1 MNTYILFS
9 SQFALSLQK
18 SYYIMKKG
26 SISIISILFFVGIII
41 SCNGTKTP
49 EKSGTP
55 TDSISSTKADSMGLA
70 VDNMEGSD
78 SLLYANEDAEDESL
92 NDIRFAN
99 FKDEDWL
106 DNEYIRTLRRYIDD
120 FNNRKIEDEE
130 LEPHRNLLKGKFVI
144 GNVEPFMLGGLF
156 IQITFI
162 DHPENVFSAWVYS
175 DVDPEKRTVSNY
187 NVHHIRL
194 EKEKLEFTR
203 EQILQEMEI
212 HPEMKLW

>member
-1 MNTYILFS
+1 
-9 SQFALSLQK
+9 
-18 SYYIMKKG
+18 MKKV
-26 SISIISILFFVGIII
+26 STSIISVLFLVGITL
-41 SCNGTKTP
+41 SCNGTKTQ
-49 EKSGTP
+49 EKSETP
-55 TDSISSTKADSMGLA
+55 KDSISSIKGDSMEAG
-70 VDNMEGSD
+70 ED
-78 SLLYANEDAEDESL
+78 SLLFADDEYDGESL

-120 FNNRKIEDEE
+120 FNNRRIEDAE

-144 GNVEPFMLGGLF
+144 GNVKPFMLGGLF

-175 DVDPEKRTVSNY
+175 DVDTEKKTVTNY
-187 NVHHIRL
+187 DVHHVRL

-203 EQILQEMEI
+203 EQILQEMEL
-212 HPEMKLW
+212 HPELKLW

>member
-1 MNTYILFS
+1 
-9 SQFALSLQK
+9 
-18 SYYIMKKG
+18 MKKG

-78 SLLYANEDAEDESL
+78 SLLYANEDAENESL

-106 DNEYIRTLRRYIDD
+106 DNEYIRTLRQYIDD

-130 LEPHRNLLKGKFVI
+130 LEPHRSLLKGKFVI

-162 DHPENVFSAWVYS
+162 ENPENVFSAWVYS
-175 DVDPEKRTVSNY
+175 DVDPEKRTISNY
-187 NVHHIRL
+187 SVHHVRL

-212 HPEMKLW
+212 HPELKLW

>member
-1 MNTYILFS
+1 
-9 SQFALSLQK
+9 
-18 SYYIMKKG
+18 MKKG

-78 SLLYANEDAEDESL
+78 SLLYANEDAENESL

-106 DNEYIRTLRRYIDD
+106 DNEYIRTLRQYIDD

-130 LEPHRNLLKGKFVI
+130 LEPHRSLLKGKFVI

-162 DHPENVFSAWVYS
+162 ENPENVFSAWVYS
-175 DVDPEKRTVSNY
+175 DVDPEKRTISNY
-187 NVHHIRL
+187 SVHHVRL

-203 EQILQEMEI
+203 EQILQEIEI
-212 HPEMKLW
+212 HPELKLW

>member
-1 MNTYILFS
+1 
-9 SQFALSLQK
+9 
-18 SYYIMKKG
+18 MKKG
-26 SISIISILFFVGIII
+26 SINIISALFFVGIIM
-41 SCNGTKTP
+41 SCNGTKSQ
-49 EKSGTP
+49 EKSNSP
-55 TDSISSTKADSMGLA
+55 TDSISSIKGDSMEA
-70 VDNMEGSD
+70 ESD
-78 SLLYANEDAEDESL
+78 SLLYADEDAEDESL
-92 NDIRFAN
+92 NDIRFTN

-120 FNNRKIEDEE
+120 FNNKKIEDEE
-130 LEPHRNLLKGKFVI
+130 LEPHRNQLKGKFVI

-212 HPEMKLW
+212 HPELKLW